1 MKFFDNFLLYFVIA
15 IIAGTILYTYLT
27 PFTRTITIKNKGDY
41 AGRRFMKN
49 LVEDKDGNIYEVNN
63 SVLYLHFTAA
73 ELWNNIEIGKS
84 YTVKGYGLRVPILG
98 WYPRIIR
105 IV

>member
-1 MKFFDNFLLYFVIA
+1 M
-15 IIAGTILYTYLT
+15 
-27 PFTRTITIKNKGDY
+27 NKGDY

-63 SVLYLHFTAA
+63 SLLYLHFTAA

-84 YTVKGYGLRVPILG
+84 YTVKGYGLRIPILG
-98 WYPRIIR
+98 WYPISLSLIH
-105 IV
+105 I